1 MRAVL
6 VGILSSLFFSA
17 TFIINRAMNLGGT
30 SWAWT
35 ASLRFILALPFL
47 FLIVL
52 LRKNLGNLIREMAK
66 HPFQWLLWG
75 TAGGVGFYSLLSFA
89 AIYGPSWLTSGTWQ
103 VTILAGALLSPLFF
117 VTLQT
122 DMGLTRVRQAI
133 PFKSLRFSFIIL
145 IGVILMQVNQAGHI
159 SAQAFLL
166 GFIPVVIGAFLYPLG
181 NRKMMELCQ
190 GRIDTFQRTL
200 GMAISSLP
208 VAIILGIY
216 GTATVGLPTGS
227 QFVQALLLAL
237 FSGVIASI
245 LFFLATDM
253 AKNNMGLLAAVES
266 TQSGTMIFTVLGEVI
281 LLNGSFPRGLSL
293 LGMIVIIIGMI
304 LTSLANGKQKKLVKL
319 RREKKLFE

>member
-1 MRAVL
+1 
-6 VGILSSLFFSA
+6 
-17 TFIINRAMNLGGT
+17 
-30 SWAWT
+30 
-35 ASLRFILALPFL
+35 
-47 FLIVL
+47 
-52 LRKNLGNLIREMAK
+52 
-66 HPFQWLLWG
+66 
-75 TAGGVGFYSLLSFA
+75 
-89 AIYGPSWLTSGTWQ
+89 
-103 VTILAGALLSPLFF
+103 
-117 VTLQT
+117 
-122 DMGLTRVRQAI
+122 
-133 PFKSLRFSFIIL
+133 SLRFSFIIL

-245 LFFLATDM
+245 LFFLAPDM

-293 LGMIVIIIGMI
+293 LGMIVVIIGMI

>member
-52 LRKNLGNLIREMAK
+52 FRKNLGNLIREMAK

-293 LGMIVIIIGMI
+293 LGMIVVIIGMI